1 MKALVLS
8 GGKGTRLQPIT
19 HTRSKQLVPIAN
31 KPILFYVL
39 ENIIRAGIADIGI
52 VISPETGNEI
62 KEAVANAGFKA
73 TFTFILQATPSGL
86 AHAVKVAR
94 SFLGNDKFVMYLGD
108 NLLQDGIAD
117 VVHYFE
123 KETTSYDAYIFLKKV
138 PNPSSFGVATVDDKN
153 RIINLVEKPK
163 IPESDL
169 ALVGVYF
176 FTPAIHEII
185 ENLSPSIR
193 GELEITEAIQ
203 RTLDEGG
210 NVGSHQ
216 LEGWWLDTGKKE
228 DLLTANSIVL
238 DSWTERNLG
247 DVKTEGKSE
256 IFGRVQLGKNVSI
269 MASTV
274 RGPCII
280 GDNCA
285 INRSRI
291 NPYTSIGAN
300 SVIGMSK
307 IDHSVI
313 MENVSLFNIDME
325 DSLIAN
331 GVQLHLSSPL
341 SKTLSFSLGADS
353 ELKDTWR

>member
-31 KPILFYVL
+31 KPILFYVI
-39 ENIIRAGIADIGI
+39 ENIMRAGIVDIGI
-52 VISPETGNEI
+52 VISPETGDEI
-62 KEAVANAGFKA
+62 KEAVTNQGFKA
-73 TFTFILQATPSGL
+73 TFTFILQAVPGGL
-86 AHAVKVAR
+86 AHAVKVSR

-108 NLLQDGIAD
+108 NLLEESIAD

-123 KETTSYDAYIFLKKV
+123 KETTAENAYVFLKPV
-138 PNPSSFGVATVDDKN
+138 QNPSSFGVATVDRQGK
-153 RIINLVEKPK
+153 IIKLVEKPK
-163 IPESDL
+163 NPECNL

-176 FTPAIHEII
+176 FTSDIHEII
-185 ENLSPSIR
+185 ANLEPSAR

-210 NVGSHQ
+210 KIGSHT

-238 DSWTERNLG
+238 DSWVQRDLN

-256 IFGRVQLGKNVSI
+256 IFGRVELGKNVSI
-269 MASTV
+269 VASTL

-280 GDNCA
+280 GDNCV

-291 NPYTSIGAN
+291 NPYTSVGAN

-325 DSLIAN
+325 DSLIRWSAVASN
-331 GVQLHLSSPL
+331 FSS
-341 SKTLSFSLGADS
+341 A
-353 ELKDTWR
+353 